1 MLKINKQHV
10 ELDLPAHELGKL
22 EDYGYFSNFGI
33 EIIKGKT
40 VMTLEGEVP
49 LKHDIRIFNENI
61 LLAIEGFEE
70 CGIKIP
76 VDILRIMKS
85 CSSS

>member
-22 EDYGYFSNFGI
+22 EDYGYCSNFGI

-40 VMTLEGEVP
+40 VMTLEGE
-49 LKHDIRIFNENI
+49 
-61 LLAIEGFEE
+61 
-70 CGIKIP
+70 IP
-76 VDILRIMKS
+76 VTVFFNIF
-85 CSSS
+85 